1 MIKNIKITI
10 LFSAFVY
17 IFFAFSLYAQVQ
29 NADIVLDINPKYPK
43 ANENVKASVSTFS
56 TDLNKAKIS
65 WKLNG
70 QIVIE
75 AVGKKDFSFT
85 TSDTGLQTI
94 LEVGILAS
102 DGSLVNKRIII
113 TPSDIDMLWEAP
125 DSYVPP
131 FYKGKALNVS
141 EGTIKIVALTN
152 SRDSAGLSYN
162 WKLDDINKPD
172 SSGYRKNYY
181 IFKNSFLDRN
191 NTVEVTT
198 SSLGGKNTGQGKI
211 TINPVKPKIV
221 FYQKDLTFGTKYE
234 KAVDNN
240 FTINPN
246 GEIFVV
252 EPYFFSPK
260 NLNSSDL
267 EFKWSLGGQEI
278 NTPDTKNELG
288 LKPEKGQ
295 TGGSSIKIVINNIKK
310 MFLNAEK
317 QINVNF

>member
-1 MIKNIKITI
+1 MQKGVKITI
-10 LFSAFVY
+10 LFSIFVY
-17 IFFAFSLYAQVQ
+17 MFFAFSVYAQVQ
-29 NADIVLDINPKYPK
+29 SANIVLNISPKYPK
-43 ANENVKASVSTFS
+43 ANENITASVATFS
-56 TDLNKAKIS
+56 TDLNKAKIA

-70 QIVIE
+70 QIAIE

-85 TSDTGLQTI
+85 TADTGLQTV
-94 LEVGILAS
+94 LEVEIQTS
-102 DGSLVNKRIII
+102 DGSFVTKRIII

-131 FYKGKALNVS
+131 FYKGKALNTS
-141 EGTIKIVALTN
+141 EGTIKVIALTN

-172 SSGYRKNYY
+172 SSGYKKNYY

-211 TINPVKPKIV
+211 IINPVKPKIV

-234 KAVDNN
+234 KAIDNN
-240 FTINPN
+240 FAMSPT

-267 EFKWSLGGQEI
+267 EIKWYLGGSLI
-278 NTPDTKNELG
+278 NTPDTKNEIG
-288 LKPEKGQ
+288 LAPEEGQ
-295 TGGSSIKIVINNIKK
+295 TGGSSIKVVINNIKK